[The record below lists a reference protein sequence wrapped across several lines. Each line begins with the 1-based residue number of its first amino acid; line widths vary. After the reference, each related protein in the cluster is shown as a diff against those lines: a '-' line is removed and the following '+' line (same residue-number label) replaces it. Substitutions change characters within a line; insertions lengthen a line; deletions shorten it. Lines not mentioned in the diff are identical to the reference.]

1 MLDSCGFVDRF
12 CSSATSDISH
22 RQDFTRSLPVTVAA
36 DPTRR
41 IQELQIKVQTAI
53 QLHNSIGRLV
63 RKQYRPAM
71 LCQQLSRPH
80 LIIP

>member
-1 MLDSCGFVDRF
+1 LFKAPHRRAENLSTNSHQTIRKQALSEVFMLDSCGFVDRF

-41 IQELQIKVQTAI
+41 IQELQIKV
-53 QLHNSIGRLV
+53 
-63 RKQYRPAM
+63 
-71 LCQQLSRPH
+71 
-80 LIIP
+80 